1 MSRAPADGDFYID
14 NTNKDFY
21 LHEGGIWVLK
31 GSLADSGAFGGGS
44 NIFVDDGPP
53 PSGGEV
59 GQEILVGSGAPG

>member
-21 LHEGGIWVLK
+21 LHENGDWVLK
-31 GSLADSGAFGGGS
+31 GSLAASGSSGS

-53 PSGGEV
+53 PTGGAV
-59 GQEILVGSGAPG
+59 GQEILVGSGGPG